1 VSVERVGS
9 LGASL
14 TVSGGSLHLGLVLL
28 LGTCIGKH
36 ELLPTLLRGAHRTL
50 RPHEKVSTEAS
61 NLSKGEMCFNLSL
74 SISFQVF
81 ITREQDLWAPRV
93 LEPEAGSGLLQASPS
108 HSRGELREHHMFV
121 MPRPVYNTPGGRSR
135 TSSSSTTS
143 RGGGCHQRL
152 QLRWWPLPEIPT
164 APLRRPAIDVFIFG
178 GGRCQTYRQHHLGAH
193 HQHLQLWW
201 WSLLDLPTAPQG
213 GPPST
218 SSISMVAT
226 TKNPDN
232 TPRGPAIVVFN
243 FSGGRCRKSRQ
254 HPQGAHHRRLQ
265 LRWWPLLG
273 VPPSMSPTLVVAS
286 ARPADNTPQ
295 GARHQHLQLQWWPL
309 PKILTAPLGGMPST
323 SSTSVVATAGP
334 PDNTS

>member
-143 RGGGCHQRL
+143 RGG
-152 QLRWWPLPEIPT
+152 
-164 APLRRPAIDVFIFG
+164 V
-178 GGRCQTYRQHHLGAH
+178 
-193 HQHLQLWW
+193 
-201 WSLLDLPTAPQG
+201 
-213 GPPST
+213 PST
-218 SSISMVAT
+218 S
-226 TKNPDN
+226 P
-232 TPRGPAIVVFN
+232 
-243 FSGGRCRKSRQ
+243 
-254 HPQGAHHRRLQ
+254 
-265 LRWWPLLG
+265 
-273 VPPSMSPTLVVAS
+273 
-286 ARPADNTPQ
+286 
-295 GARHQHLQLQWWPL
+295 
-309 PKILTAPLGGMPST
+309 
-323 SSTSVVATAGP
+323 TSVVATAGNPNSTPQEARHRRLHLWWWSLPDLPTAP
-334 PDNTS
+334 PRGPPSTSPTLVVVTVGPADSTPRGPTIDVFNFDGGHYQKS

>member
-152 QLRWWPLPEIPT
+152 QLRWCTPQE
-164 APLRRPAIDVFIFG
+164 ARHRR
-178 GGRCQTYRQHHLGAH
+178 
-193 HQHLQLWW
+193 LQLWW
-201 WSLLDLPTAPQG
+201 WSLPDLPTAPPR

-218 SSISMVAT
+218 SPTLVVVTVGPADS
-226 TKNPDN
+226 
-232 TPRGPAIVVFN
+232 TPRGPTIDVFN
-243 FSGGRCRKSRQ
+243 FDGGHYQKSRQ
-254 HPQGAHHRRLQ
+254 HP
-265 LRWWPLLG
+265 
-273 VPPSMSPTLVVAS
+273 
-286 ARPADNTPQ
+286 
-295 GARHQHLQLQWWPL
+295 
-309 PKILTAPLGGMPST
+309 
-323 SSTSVVATAGP
+323 
-334 PDNTS
+334 